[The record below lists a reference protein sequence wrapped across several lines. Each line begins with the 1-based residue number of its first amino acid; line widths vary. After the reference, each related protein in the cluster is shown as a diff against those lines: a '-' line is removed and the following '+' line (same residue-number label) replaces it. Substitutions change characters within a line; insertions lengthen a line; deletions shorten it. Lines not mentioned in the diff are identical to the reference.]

1 MFTHTATIG
10 RNVGAVMMHDVA
22 WQAFQGDVLDAMV
35 VASHTSFGAEEIS
48 IREGRG
54 SWKGQVES
62 SATLTVLSPEAMPE
76 YRWTALAD
84 RLAVLARVHE
94 QEAIA
99 VAVNVESVLIIP
111 TPAYQCHANHTE
123 DCGV

>member
-54 SWKGQVES
+54 SWHGQVEP
-62 SATLTVLSPEAMPE
+62 SATITVLSPEAMPE

-84 RLAVLARVHE
+84 RLAVLARVHK

-99 VAVNVESVLIIP
+99 IAVNVESLLIAP
-111 TPAYQCHANHTE
+111 PAHCHANHTV